1 MPGEDVRARIRT
13 STVAASQ
20 APIPMRKPS
29 PHRSREELDFLQPF
43 FLGPSG
49 ENDGWLEDL
58 IVEFVRDHAFW
69 RRNFHPEDGHR
80 ITAEAPY
87 RPDFLEAKA
96 RTREALI
103 RLSAQLKRSVPIF
116 HPRYLGHMSSDLL
129 IPGLVARILTT
140 LYNPNNVS
148 EEVAPVTLTHELD
161 TGKELADMF
170 GFNVDPAVEPCAWG
184 HLTSGGTVANYEALW
199 NFRSVKFYGIALRE
213 GVRRAELT
221 TGPVGPLGKEL
232 AEYSKWELLNLT
244 ISQMIALRREVA
256 LSVRNQDAAAFA
268 RLRQAVRRERIETVG
283 IAEFFTRHP
292 DLRPPRVLVA
302 TSAHYS
308 WEKGMKVLGLGTAQ
322 LVKVAVD
329 DHMRLDPGHLEE
341 CLAEAF
347 DSRTPVLGVIGV
359 LGTTEFG
366 TVDPIHEIIAARQRW
381 NERGSDFFVHV
392 DAAWGGYLASVF
404 RGLDGGFRRRQD
416 IRKDFH
422 LFPSPLVYRAFTA
435 VRHADSVTIDPHKL
449 GFLPYA
455 AGAFVAQ
462 NREVVDFVTQ
472 QAAYVFDL
480 GDVEGEVPREQKLRN
495 LGQYILE
502 GSKPGAAAA
511 SVAVAHEVLPLHC
524 EGLGRILRQTI
535 RACEYF
541 YTSAREVAERLEDR
555 VRLVVPF
562 EPDSNLICLALN
574 RNDNRSLAR
583 MNRFARS
590 VFSRMKVDAAR
601 PVQFARFIGS
611 YTSLRREGG
620 DDGQCG
626 RILRE
631 LGIDPKTFVAV
642 PLEPREES
650 DHIFILRHTLMN
662 PFLMDGP
669 GERNYIDMYWDF
681 LEEAINAAL
690 LE

>member
-1 MPGEDVRARIRT
+1 MSDQPG
-13 STVAASQ
+13 
-20 APIPMRKPS
+20 
-29 PHRSREELDFLQPF
+29 HRLREELEFLQPY

-49 ENDGWLEDL
+49 ENDRWLEDL

-103 RLSAQLKRSVPIF
+103 QLSGELKRSVPIF

-148 EEVAPVTLTHELD
+148 EESAPVTLAHELE
-161 TGKELADMF
+161 TGRDLAEMF
-170 GFNVDPAVEPCAWG
+170 GFNTDPAAEPCAWG

-199 NFRSVKFYGIALRE
+199 NFRAVKFYGVALRE
-213 GVRRAELT
+213 GVKESELA
-221 TGPVGPLGKEL
+221 TGPVGPLKKEL
-232 AEYSKWELLNLT
+232 ADYSKWELVNMT
-244 ISQMIALRREVA
+244 ISQMISLRREVA
-256 LSVRNQDAAAFA
+256 LAVRDTGRDGFA
-268 RLRQAVRRERIETVG
+268 RLRRAVRRERVETAG

-292 DLRPPRVLVA
+292 ELRPPRVLVA
-302 TSAHYS
+302 SSAHYS

-329 DHMRLDPGHLEE
+329 GHMRLDPGHLEE

-347 DSRTPVLGVIGV
+347 DTKTPVLGVVGV

-366 TVDPIHEIIAARQRW
+366 TVDPIHEIIAARRRW
-381 NERGSDFFVHV
+381 NERGADFFVHV

-404 RGLDGGFRRRQD
+404 RDSEGGLRTREQVRSEFRE
-416 IRKDFH
+416 
-422 LFPSPLVYRAFTA
+422 FPSELVYRAFTS

-455 AGAFVAQ
+455 AGAFVAR
-462 NREVVDFVTQ
+462 NRDVVDFVTQ

-511 SVAVAHEVLPLHC
+511 SVAVAHQVLPLHC
-524 EGLGRILRQTI
+524 DGLGRILRHTV
-535 RACEYF
+535 RACEHF
-541 YTSAREVAERLEDR
+541 YLSARRAAARLEDR
-555 VRLVVPF
+555 VRLIVPF
-562 EPDSNLICLALN
+562 EPDSNLVCIAVN
-574 RNDNRSLAR
+574 RNGNRSLGR
-583 MNRFARS
+583 MNRFARR
-590 VFSRMKVDAAR
+590 VFARMKVDATR

-611 YTSLRREGG
+611 YTSLRRESGNA
-620 DDGQCG
+620 GQCG
-626 RILRE
+626 RILE
-631 LGIDPKTFVAV
+631 ALGIDPRTFVTV
-642 PLEPREES
+642 PDSPEEQS

-669 GERNYIDMYWDF
+669 GERSYIDMYWDF
-681 LEEAINAAL
+681 LEEAIDAAL
-690 LE
+690 AESAD

>member
-1 MPGEDVRARIRT
+1 
-13 STVAASQ
+13 
-20 APIPMRKPS
+20 MREPS
-29 PHRSREELDFLQPF
+29 PNRLREELDFLQPF

-49 ENDGWLEDL
+49 ENDRWLEEL

-80 ITAEAPY
+80 ITAEAAY

-103 RLSAQLKRSVPIF
+103 RLSTELKRSVPIF

-148 EEVAPVTLTHELD
+148 EEAAPVTLTHELD
-161 TGKELADMF
+161 TGKDLAAMF
-170 GFNVDPAVEPCAWG
+170 GFNVDPSVEPCAWG
-184 HLTSGGTVANYEALW
+184 HLTSGGTLANYEALW
-199 NFRSVKFYGIALRE
+199 NFRAVKFYGVALRE
-213 GVRRAELT
+213 GVRRSELA
-221 TGPVGPLGKEL
+221 TGAVGPLRKEL
-232 AEYSKWELLNLT
+232 AQYSKWELVNMT
-244 ISQMIALRREVA
+244 ISQMIGLRREVA
-256 LSVRNQDAAAFA
+256 LAVRNQDTAAFA

-283 IAEFFTRHP
+283 IAQFFTRHA

-347 DSRTPVLGVIGV
+347 DSRTPVLAVIGV

-366 TVDPIHEIIAARQRW
+366 TVDPVHEIIAARRYW
-381 NERGSDFFVHV
+381 NERGADFFVHV
-392 DAAWGGYLASVF
+392 DAAWGGYLTSVF
-404 RGLDGGFRRRQD
+404 RDPNDGFRPRELV
-416 IRKDFH
+416 RKEFH
-422 LFPSPLVYRAFTA
+422 QFPSRLVYRAFTA
-435 VRHADSVTIDPHKL
+435 VKHADSVTIDPHKL

-455 AGAFVAQ
+455 AGAFVAR
-462 NREVVDFVTQ
+462 NREVVDFITQ
-472 QAAYVFDL
+472 QAAYVFDM
-480 GDVEGEVPREQKLRN
+480 GDVEGETPREQKLRN

-524 EGLGRILRQTI
+524 QGLGRILGHTI

-541 YTSAREVAERLEDR
+541 YLSARDAAERLEDR
-555 VRLVVPF
+555 VRLIVPF
-562 EPDSNLICLALN
+562 EPDSNLICLAVN
-574 RNDNRSLAR
+574 PNDNRSLAR
-583 MNRFARS
+583 MNRFARR
-590 VFSRMKVDAAR
+590 VFGRMKVDAAR

-611 YTSLRREGG
+611 YTSLRRESG
-620 DDGQCG
+620 DGGQCG
-626 RILRE
+626 RILGE
-631 LGIDPKTFVAV
+631 LGIDPQTFVEV
-642 PLEPREES
+642 PLKPREEA

-669 GERNYIDMYWDF
+669 RGRSYIDMYWDF
-681 LEEAINAAL
+681 LEEAINASL

>member
-1 MPGEDVRARIRT
+1 MSNRL
-13 STVAASQ
+13 
-20 APIPMRKPS
+20 
-29 PHRSREELDFLQPF
+29 REELDFLQPF

-49 ENDGWLEDL
+49 ENDSWLEEL

-80 ITAEAPY
+80 ITAEARY
-87 RPDFLEAKA
+87 RPDFLQAKA
-96 RTREALI
+96 RTRQALI
-103 RLSAQLKRSVPIF
+103 RLSGELKRSVPIF
-116 HPRYLGHMSSDLL
+116 HPRYVGHMSSDLL

-148 EEVAPVTLTHELD
+148 EESAPVTLTHELE
-161 TGKELADMF
+161 TGRDLAAMF
-170 GFNVDPAVEPCAWG
+170 GFNVDPSVEPCAWG
-184 HLTSGGTVANYEALW
+184 HLTSGGTLANYEALW
-199 NFRSVKFYGIALRE
+199 NFRAVKFYGVALRE
-213 GVRRAELT
+213 GVRRAELA
-221 TGPVGPLGKEL
+221 TGPVGPRGKEM
-232 AEYSKWELLNLT
+232 AEYSKWELLNMT
-244 ISQMIALRREVA
+244 ISQMIGLRREVA
-256 LSVRNQDAAAFA
+256 LALRDHDPAAFP
-268 RLRQAVRRERIETVG
+268 RLRRAVRRERIETVG
-283 IAEFFTRHP
+283 IAEFCTRHP
-292 DLRPPRVLVA
+292 QLRPPKVLVA
-302 TSAHYS
+302 SSAHYS

-329 DHMRLDPGHLEE
+329 NHMRLDPGHLEE
-341 CLAEAF
+341 CLADAF
-347 DSRTPVLGVIGV
+347 ESRTPVLGVIGV

-366 TVDPIHEIIAARQRW
+366 TVDPIHEIIAARRRW
-381 NERGSDFFVHV
+381 NERGTDFFVHV
-392 DAAWGGYLASVF
+392 DSAWGGYLASVF
-404 RGLDGGFRRRQD
+404 RDVDGGLRSRER
-416 IRKDFH
+416 IRKEFH
-422 LFPSPLVYRAFTA
+422 QFPSRLVYRAFAA
-435 VRHADSVTIDPHKL
+435 VRQADSVTVDPHKL

-455 AGAFVAQ
+455 AGAFVAR
-462 NREVVDFVTQ
+462 NREVVDFITQ

-524 EGLGRILRQTI
+524 QGLGRVLGHTI

-541 YTSAREVAERLEDR
+541 YQSAREAAERLEDR
-555 VRLVVPF
+555 VRLIVPF
-562 EPDSNLICLALN
+562 EPDSNLICLAVN
-574 RNDNRSLAR
+574 RNDNRSLTR
-583 MNRFARS
+583 MNSFTRR
-590 VFSRMKVDAAR
+590 VFGRMKADAAR

-626 RILRE
+626 RILRD
-631 LGIDPKTFVAV
+631 LGIDPKTFVADPV
-642 PLEPREES
+642 KPREEA

>member
-1 MPGEDVRARIRT
+1 MSRPFSNRL
-13 STVAASQ
+13 
-20 APIPMRKPS
+20 
-29 PHRSREELDFLQPF
+29 REELDFLQPF

-49 ENDGWLEDL
+49 ENDRWLEEL

-80 ITAEAPY
+80 ITAEALY
-87 RPDFLEAKA
+87 RPDFLQAKA
-96 RTREALI
+96 RTRQALI
-103 RLSAQLKRSVPIF
+103 RLSGELKRSVPIF
-116 HPRYLGHMSSDLL
+116 HPRYVGHMSSDLL

-148 EEVAPVTLTHELD
+148 EESAPVTLAHELE
-161 TGKELADMF
+161 TGRDLAAMF
-170 GFNVDPAVEPCAWG
+170 GFNVDPSVEPCAWG
-184 HLTSGGTVANYEALW
+184 HLTSGGTLANYEALW
-199 NFRSVKFYGIALRE
+199 NFRAVKFYGVALRE
-213 GVRRAELT
+213 GVRQAELV

-232 AEYSKWELLNLT
+232 AEYSQWELVNLSIDQT
-244 ISQMIALRREVA
+244 IALRREVA
-256 LSVRNQDAAAFA
+256 VAVRNQDPAAFP
-268 RLRQAVRRERIETVG
+268 RLKQAVRRERIETAG
-283 IAEFFTRHP
+283 IAEFFARHP
-292 DLRPPRVLVA
+292 ELRPPRVLVA
-302 TSAHYS
+302 SSAHYS

-329 DHMRLDPGHLEE
+329 DHMRLDPGHLDE
-341 CLAEAF
+341 CLADAF

-366 TVDPIHEIIAARQRW
+366 TVDPIHEIIAARRRW
-381 NERGSDFFVHV
+381 NERGADFFVHV

-404 RGLDGGFRRRQD
+404 RDPGGGLRTRER
-416 IRKDFH
+416 IRKDYH
-422 LFPSPLVYRAFTA
+422 RFPSRLVYRAFTTL
-435 VRHADSVTIDPHKL
+435 RHTDSVTIDPHKL

-455 AGAFVAQ
+455 AGAFVAR
-462 NREVVDFVTQ
+462 NREVVDFITQ

-480 GDVEGEVPREQKLRN
+480 GDVEHDVPREQKLRN

-511 SVAVAHEVLPLHC
+511 SVAVAHEVLPLHSG
-524 EGLGRILRQTI
+524 GLGRVLRHTI

-541 YTSAREVAERLEDR
+541 YQSAREAAERLEDR
-555 VRLVVPF
+555 VRLIVPF
-562 EPDSNLICLALN
+562 EPDSNLICLAVN
-574 RNDNRSLAR
+574 QNDNRSLAR
-583 MNRFARS
+583 MNRFARR
-590 VFSRMKVDAAR
+590 VFSRMKVDATR

-611 YTSLRREGG
+611 YTSLRRESG

-626 RILRE
+626 RILRH

-642 PLEPREES
+642 PIRPEEEA

-669 GERNYIDMYWDF
+669 GERSYIDMYWDF
-681 LEEAINAAL
+681 LEGAIDAAL
-690 LE
+690 LD

>member
-1 MPGEDVRARIRT
+1 MSRPFSNRF
-13 STVAASQ
+13 
-20 APIPMRKPS
+20 
-29 PHRSREELDFLQPF
+29 REELDFLQPF

-49 ENDGWLEDL
+49 ENDRWLEEL

-80 ITAEAPY
+80 ITAEALY
-87 RPDFLEAKA
+87 RPDFLQAKA
-96 RTREALI
+96 RTRQALI
-103 RLSAQLKRSVPIF
+103 RLSGELKRSVPIF
-116 HPRYLGHMSSDLL
+116 HPRYVGHMSSDLL

-148 EEVAPVTLTHELD
+148 EESAPVTLTHELE
-161 TGKELADMF
+161 TGKDLAAMF
-170 GFNVDPAVEPCAWG
+170 GFNVDPSVEPCAWG
-184 HLTSGGTVANYEALW
+184 HLTSGGTLANYEALW
-199 NFRSVKFYGIALRE
+199 NFRAVKFYGVALRQ
-213 GVRRAELT
+213 GARQAGLA

-232 AEYSKWELLNLT
+232 AEYSEWELVNLSIDQT
-244 ISQMIALRREVA
+244 IALRREVA
-256 LSVRNQDAAAFA
+256 VAVRNQDPAAFQ
-268 RLRQAVRRERIETVG
+268 RLKQAVRCERIETAG
-283 IAEFFTRHP
+283 IAEFFARHP
-292 DLRPPRVLVA
+292 ALRPPRVLVA
-302 TSAHYS
+302 SSAHYS

-329 DHMRLDPGHLEE
+329 DHMRLDPAHLDE
-341 CLAEAF
+341 CLADAF
-347 DSRTPVLGVIGV
+347 DSRIPVLGVIGV

-366 TVDPIHEIIAARQRW
+366 TVDPIHEIIAARRRW
-381 NERGSDFFVHV
+381 NERGADFFVHV

-404 RGLDGGFRRRQD
+404 RDPDGRVRARET
-416 IRKDFH
+416 IRKDYH
-422 LFPSPLVYRAFTA
+422 RFPSRLVYRAFTA

-455 AGAFVAQ
+455 AGAFVAR
-462 NREVVDFVTQ
+462 NREVVDFITQ

-480 GDVEGEVPREQKLRN
+480 GDVEHDVPREQKLRN

-511 SVAVAHEVLPLHC
+511 SVAVAHEVLPLHSG
-524 EGLGRILRQTI
+524 GLGRVLRHTI

-541 YTSAREVAERLEDR
+541 YQSALESAERLEDR
-555 VRLVVPF
+555 VRLIIPF
-562 EPDSNLICLALN
+562 GPDSNLICLAVN

-583 MNRFARS
+583 MNRFARR
-590 VFSRMKVDAAR
+590 VFSRMKVDATR

-620 DDGQCG
+620 DDRQCG
-626 RILRE
+626 RILRD
-631 LGIDPKTFVAV
+631 LGIDPKTFVAGPV
-642 PLEPREES
+642 RRAEEA

-669 GERNYIDMYWDF
+669 GERSYIDMYWDF
-681 LEEAINAAL
+681 LEAAIDAAL
-690 LE
+690 MD

>member
-1 MPGEDVRARIRT
+1 
-13 STVAASQ
+13 
-20 APIPMRKPS
+20 MRKPS
-29 PHRSREELDFLQPF
+29 PDRLREELDFLQPF
-43 FLGPSG
+43 FLGPLG

-103 RLSAQLKRSVPIF
+103 RLSAELKRSVPIF

-148 EEVAPVTLTHELD
+148 EEVAPVTLTHELE
-161 TGKELADMF
+161 TGRDLADMF
-170 GFNVDPAVEPCAWG
+170 GFNVDPSVEPCAWG
-184 HLTSGGTVANYEALW
+184 HLTSGGTLANYEALW
-199 NFRSVKFYGIALRE
+199 NFRAVKFYGVALRE
-213 GVRRAELT
+213 GVGRSELA

-244 ISQMIALRREVA
+244 ISQMIRLRREVA
-256 LSVRNQDAAAFA
+256 LAVRNQDPAAFA
-268 RLRQAVRRERIETVG
+268 GLRRAVRRERIETVG
-283 IAEFFTRHP
+283 IAQFFTRHP

-322 LVKVAVD
+322 LVRVAVD

-366 TVDPIHEIIAARQRW
+366 TVDPIHEIIAARRRW
-381 NERGSDFFVHV
+381 NGRGADFFVHV

-404 RGLDGGFRRRQD
+404 RDPGGGFRTRED
-416 IRKDFH
+416 IREDFRH
-422 LFPSPLVYRAFTA
+422 FPSPLVYRAFTA
-435 VRHADSVTIDPHKL
+435 VKHADSVTIDPHKL

-455 AGAFVAQ
+455 AGAFVAR

-480 GDVEGEVPREQKLRN
+480 GDVEGEVPPEQKLRN

-524 EGLGRILRQTI
+524 QGLGRILRHTI

-541 YTSAREVAERLEDR
+541 YTSAREAAERLEDR

-574 RNDNRSLAR
+574 RNDNRSLAQ

-590 VFSRMKVDAAR
+590 VFGRMKVDAAR

-620 DDGQCG
+620 DGGQCG
-626 RILRE
+626 RILGE

-642 PLEPREES
+642 PLEPREEA
-650 DHIFILRHTLMN
+650 DHMFILRHTLMN